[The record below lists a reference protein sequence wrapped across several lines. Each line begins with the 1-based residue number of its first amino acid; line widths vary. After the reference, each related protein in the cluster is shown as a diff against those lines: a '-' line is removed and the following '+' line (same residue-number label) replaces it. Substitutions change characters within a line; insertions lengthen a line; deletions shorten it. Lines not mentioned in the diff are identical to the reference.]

1 MSNLLLIILIVA
13 AILLIYAIN
22 ATMQYLKLEKEKR
35 IRNYKFPTEIFPRV
49 QKQYPHLE
57 DKDADLVASAL
68 RQYFIVYLLS
78 DKETVGM
85 PSKVVDAMWHEFIL
99 DTRKYSAF
107 CKMAFGGYFHHLPAS
122 TSENGMAIE
131 NSIKRTLI
139 LALQDEN
146 LNPAKPSR
154 LPLLFTIDETLN
166 IPDGNTYRLPSLLQ
180 TSETSDDST
189 PSICGGRSCSGG
201 EGGGDGGDGG
211 GGGCGGGGGGGC
223 GGGGGGD

>member
-1 MSNLLLIILIVA
+1 MI
-13 AILLIYAIN
+13 
-22 ATMQYLKLEKEKR
+22 T
-35 IRNYKFPTEIFPRV
+35 
-49 QKQYPHLE
+49 
-57 DKDADLVASAL
+57 
-68 RQYFIVYLLS
+68 YLLS

-122 TSENGMAIE
+122 KTENGTAIE
-131 NSIKRTLI
+131 NSIRRTLI
-139 LALQDEN
+139 FALQDEN

-180 TSETSDDST
+180 TSETSDDSI
-189 PSICGGRSCSGG
+189 PSICGGIACSGSSCSGSSCS
-201 EGGGDGGDGG
+201 GD
-211 GGGCGGGGGGGC
+211 GGGC